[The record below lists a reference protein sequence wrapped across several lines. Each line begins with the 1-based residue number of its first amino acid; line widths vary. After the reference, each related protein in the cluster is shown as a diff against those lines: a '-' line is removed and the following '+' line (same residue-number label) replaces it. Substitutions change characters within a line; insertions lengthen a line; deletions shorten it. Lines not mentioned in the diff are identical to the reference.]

1 MFVSTVAEWND
12 YDLVPIVVD
21 SGVRVLVLLKTYCV
35 EGLMHIISV
44 KAQSTEVAVKGKFG
58 KGSPAQ
64 MSSSSLD

>member
-21 SGVRVLVLLKTYCV
+21 SWVRVLVPLKTYCV

-44 KAQSTEVAVKGKFG
+44 KTQSTEAAMKGKFR